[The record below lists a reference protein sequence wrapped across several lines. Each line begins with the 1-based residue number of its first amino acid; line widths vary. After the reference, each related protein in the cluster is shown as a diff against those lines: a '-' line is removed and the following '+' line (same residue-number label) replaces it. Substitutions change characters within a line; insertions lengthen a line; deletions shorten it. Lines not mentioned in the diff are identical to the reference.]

1 MINVKNEN
9 MKECNDIND
18 SYKNECSN
26 NSYENISSIVN
37 ETINMKNNLNI
48 NVSIN
53 GTVTNKANEANIN
66 KAINGTITMKVSVTK
81 C

>member
-9 MKECNDIND
+9 MKEYSDIND

-26 NSYENISSIVN
+26 DSYENISSIVN